1 MNDTFATRLK
11 GLRKNAN
18 LTQIELAKIFN
29 IANGTV
35 GNWESGNRQP
45 DYAML
50 QKIADFFNVSI
61 DYLIGGYKGENM
73 NLKKL
78 RLEKGLNQ
86 EDVAKYLGVTQQAY
100 ANYERGAR
108 QPDYAML
115 QKIADFFN
123 VSIDYLIDD
132 SIDTEAISHARQT
145 VKRLLEE
152 QNYPIAEI
160 EEKLDVSYL
169 TLRSWC
175 NGYGDYFNEATRLSK
190 VAELL
195 NVSVG
200 YLLGEEPDNKKEKP
214 IEYDGLS
221 EKHKALID
229 FALSVPEDKA
239 EMLLRVMKSIVEGE

>member
-1 MNDTFATRLK
+1 
-11 GLRKNAN
+11 
-18 LTQIELAKIFN
+18 
-29 IANGTV
+29 
-35 GNWESGNRQP
+35 
-45 DYAML
+45 
-50 QKIADFFNVSI
+50 
-61 DYLIGGYKGENM
+61 M

-123 VSIDYLIDD
+123 VSIDYLIDE

-190 VAELL
+190 VADFL

-200 YLLGEEPDNKKEKP
+200 YLLGEEPATKKEKP

-221 EKHKALID
+221 KTDKEFIDILSTMNEQEKEWLLNVIK
-229 FALSVPEDKA
+229 SVING
-239 EMLLRVMKSIVEGE
+239 R